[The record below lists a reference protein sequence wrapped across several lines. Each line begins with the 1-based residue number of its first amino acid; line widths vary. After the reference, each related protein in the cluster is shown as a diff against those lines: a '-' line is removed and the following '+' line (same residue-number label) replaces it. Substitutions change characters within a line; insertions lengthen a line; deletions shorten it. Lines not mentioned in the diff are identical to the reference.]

1 MKYKLVDGEVREKYN
16 LHEFTLGDVDDID
29 IYIAQPIY
37 EMYHQL
43 LQWQQTPAGKWCMEK
58 ATEITYHT
66 MFDHSAYGHRV
77 VIIGYLSGKHA
88 TFWSLKKS

>member
-1 MKYKLVDGEVREKYN
+1 MKYKLVNGEVREKYK
-16 LHEFTLGDVDDID
+16 LHEFTMGDVEDVD
-29 IYIAQPIY
+29 IYMAQPIY
-37 EMYHQL
+37 E
-43 LQWQQTPAGKWCMEK
+43 WQQTPAGKWCMEK